1 MASIKSLGEN
11 KGGLRMKMEGYKGIC
26 AGCFE
31 PIRDGQGYKFREN
44 GRSFHKRCVE
54 SNPNG
59 YYIKFEEIA
68 ARFETASKEE
78 LPRLMTE
85 LTQAYTIPMTDNEV
99 FSRNKDLVRLI
110 YHRVG
115 SAENDK
121 KGDEV

>member
-1 MASIKSLGEN
+1 
-11 KGGLRMKMEGYKGIC
+11 
-26 AGCFE
+26 
-31 PIRDGQGYKFREN
+31 
-44 GRSFHKRCVE
+44 
-54 SNPNG
+54 
-59 YYIKFEEIA
+59 
-68 ARFETASKEE
+68 
-78 LPRLMTE
+78 MTE